1 MKILLEDAKQ
11 LIKIRSVS
19 SDGNEEIANFISTM
33 MSDRGLRSTV
43 QQVTH
48 SFEGVSK
55 RQFNVVGILGDPLV
69 DKKIRKGL
77 LLSTHLDT
85 VSPGILQSWTE
96 TGGDPFQAVIRDGK
110 IFGLGSADGKI
121 DFLCKLRAV
130 LKFREK
136 KLRMPIY
143 LAGSC
148 GEELGSFG
156 IRYLIKSN
164 YLNPRYVVVGEPSE
178 LKVVFEHKAVNTFK
192 LTIDYQQVERDARGF
207 NRRIDLHTFGRSAHG
222 AFPEKG
228 VNAIHEGVS
237 FVDRAIENGFDLR
250 FTYFE
255 GGDTVSKVPD
265 HSLIQFYLTSH
276 QFEDFKR
283 FFREVA
289 KPDGPLEAGSGIDS
303 SLPPRSFRVEFGGA
317 GDTGIRFLPDP
328 LFPCLLEILR
338 FFTVSAEQLTQA
350 RDDAYRPPYSSLNFG
365 RLIQKPGRLEL
376 QFDARFLPGA
386 FAEEMEKTVQ
396 KGIQKLTASYPSLNI
411 GVERVRL
418 NSGLQM
424 NAEQPLIGKCREA
437 MAAAGMEP
445 HFDKQ
450 SSSSEASHF
459 FHAGYEAVGFGPG
472 ISGGN
477 AHGPNEYVLVDELEK
492 AVLFYEKLIEKTC
505 I

>member
-1 MKILLEDAKQ
+1 MKRLLEDAKQ

-19 SDGNEEIANFISTM
+19 GDGNEEIANFVSTM
-33 MSDRGLRSTV
+33 MTDRGLRSTL

-55 RQFNVVGILGDPLV
+55 RQFNVVGVLGDPLV
-69 DKKIRKGL
+69 DRKIRKGL

-85 VSPGILQSWTE
+85 VTPGLLTGWTE
-96 TGGDPFQAVIRDGK
+96 TGGDPFQAVVRDGK
-110 IFGLGSADGKI
+110 IFGLGSADGKL

-130 LKFREK
+130 TKFREK
-136 KLRMPIY
+136 KLRMPLY
-143 LAGSC
+143 LVGSC
-148 GEELGSFG
+148 GEELGNFG
-156 IRYLIKSN
+156 IKYLIKSN
-164 YLNPRYVVVGEPSE
+164 ILNPSYVAVGEPSE

-192 LTIDYQQVERDARGF
+192 LTIDYQQIERDARGF

-228 VNAIHEGVS
+228 VNAIHEGVN
-237 FVDRAIENGFDLR
+237 FVDRTIESGFDLR

-289 KPDGPLEAGSGIDS
+289 KPDAAVDPT
-303 SLPPRSFRVEFGGA
+303 LPRSSFRVEFGGA
-317 GDTGIRFLPDP
+317 GDTGIRFLPDT
-328 LFPCLLEILR
+328 LFPCFLEVLR
-338 FFTVSAEQLTQA
+338 FFTISAEELTKS

-376 QFDARFLPGA
+376 QFDARFLPGT

-396 KGIQKLTASYPSLNI
+396 QGVQKIAASYPSLNI
-411 GVERVRL
+411 NFGRVKL

-424 NAEQPLIGKCREA
+424 NAEQPLILKCREA

-450 SSSSEASHF
+450 SSSSEAAQF
-459 FHAGYEAVGFGPG
+459 FQAGYEAIGFGPG
-472 ISGGN
+472 LSGGN
-477 AHGPNEYVLVDELEK
+477 AHGPNEHVLIEELEK